1 MVTDT
6 PEPVDPE
13 PINEPTS
20 KAPAIDMFM
29 SLVTGKSR
37 EQQIAA
43 GLCMWCP
50 KDAKVFKDDLSRSEY
65 RISGMCQECQ
75 DKTFGK
81 EE

>member
-1 MVTDT
+1 MTT
-6 PEPVDPE
+6 PVDPE

-20 KAPAIDMFM
+20 KAPAID
-29 SLVTGKSR
+29 LVISGMTGKSR

-43 GLCMWCP
+43 GMCMVCP
-50 KDAKVFKDDLSRSEY
+50 GEAKVFKTDLDRSEY

-75 DKTFGK
+75 DKVFGK

>member
-20 KAPAIDMFM
+20 KAPAID
-29 SLVTGKSR
+29 LVISGMTGKSR

-43 GLCMWCP
+43 GLCMTCP
-50 KDAKVFKDDLSRSEY
+50 GEAKVFKTDLDRSEY

-75 DKTFGK
+75 DKVFGG
-81 EE
+81 

>member
-1 MVTDT
+1 MTT
-6 PEPVDPE
+6 PDPG
-13 PINEPTS
+13 PIDEPTS
-20 KAPAIDMFM
+20 KAPGIDMFM

-50 KDAKVFKDDLSRSEY
+50 KDALVFKDDLSKVEY

-75 DKTFGK
+75 DKTFVG